1 MMTIELLPLSEILAE
16 IIEMLVGC
24 FIGWLI
30 IERIRLFVK
39 CVKQNA
45 NGNNNSAA
53 SDGGFFSCR

>member
-30 IERIRLFVK
+30 IGRIRLFVK
-39 CVKQNA
+39 CVKTKRQWKQQQ
-45 NGNNNSAA
+45 
-53 SDGGFFSCR
+53 RRQ